1 VSRQFPEKFQVA
13 FSLAG
18 EQRNLVRGIA
28 KALERELGE
37 STVFLDEW
45 FEYYIAGHDADL
57 KLQKI
62 YGNQSELVVVCVAE
76 RYGGKP
82 WTLAEYEAIRARL
95 MKIRSSEHERDQ
107 LRILPIRVGD
117 GEVEGILFNTI
128 VPDARTRSETET
140 TES

>member
-45 FEYYIAGHDADL
+45 FEYYIAGHD
-57 KLQKI
+57 
-62 YGNQSELVVVCVAE
+62 
-76 RYGGKP
+76 
-82 WTLAEYEAIRARL
+82 RAANPST
-95 MKIRSSEHERDQ
+95 M
-107 LRILPIRVGD
+107 PAV
-117 GEVEGILFNTI
+117 
-128 VPDARTRSETET
+128 ET
-140 TES
+140 TETFLKKALFPQSNGIDAAAYHPTAAELLDAHQHNFGRADD